1 MSSLDCPVLA
11 GVRVLVVDDDEDGR
25 EMLAIV
31 LEKNGALV
39 TTAGTAAEAL
49 GAFEREPPRVLISD
63 IGLPLEDGF
72 SLLRKIR
79 ALEATRG
86 GEVTAVAL
94 SGFGS
99 AEDRADT
106 RERGFHAHLTKPVGL
121 SHLLQT
127 LTDLLQPPARLELDA
142 ARAVAPDDA
151 NGAKRRQVAAKP

>member
-1 MSSLDCPVLA
+1 MTSLDCPVLA

-25 EMLAIV
+25 EMLALV

-39 TTAGTAAEAL
+39 TTAGTAAEAY
-49 GAFEREPPRVLISD
+49 GAFERESPRVLISD
-63 IGLPLEDGF
+63 IGLPSEDGF

-99 AEDRADT
+99 AEDRSDT
-106 RERGFHAHLTKPVGL
+106 RVRGFHAHLTKPVGL
-121 SHLLQT
+121 AHLLQT
-127 LTDLLQPPARLELDA
+127 LTELLQPPAGLDA
-142 ARAVAPDDA
+142 TRAVAPDA
-151 NGAKRRQVAAKP
+151 EASGAKRRHVAAKP